1 MKKIIAKSP
10 KEFFKKVKSGDL
22 LTFNNL
28 SYEIDTKA
36 IFLRETYERNKYS
49 IGIFVF
55 VLQKYNN
62 KILCIQR
69 FIVHNDNV
77 EYYRILKCSEK

>member
-10 KEFFKKVKSGDL
+10 KEFLKKVKSGDL
-22 LTFNNL
+22 LIFNNL
-28 SYEIDTKA
+28 SYETDTKA
-36 IFLRETYERNKYS
+36 IFLRELYERNKDS

-77 EYYRILKCSEK
+77 EYFTIVKYEK